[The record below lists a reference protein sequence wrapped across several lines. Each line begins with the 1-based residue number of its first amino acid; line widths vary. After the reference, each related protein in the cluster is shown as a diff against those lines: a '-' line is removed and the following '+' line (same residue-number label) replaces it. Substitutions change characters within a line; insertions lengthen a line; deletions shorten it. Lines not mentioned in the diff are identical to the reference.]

1 MMSFLRRLLYG
12 EEEAKGEEAG
22 ELEEKGESRG
32 FTVERAVSII
42 EELPQEVPRESAF
55 RIVRQTL
62 EAAGIEVEELQDS
75 TRMQEAK
82 RTSEIELGKR
92 RLEEL
97 RKDAAEKV
105 LSLREEVRR
114 VREDRDFWIAEE
126 ERRIADAREGLADVE
141 KVREFFGFPE
151 EQGEA
156 ESPEE
161 GSPEDNTTVIR
172 SIDSDES
179 TRRISGGPLA
189 DEEENGGR

>member
-12 EEEAKGEEAG
+12 EEEAKGEEVG